1 MLVSLATKMAVLQK
15 PRLPKRRM
23 MITLIRL
30 IIRLIRATAR
40 ARTRRVSFAPFNMD
54 LSLSLRNW
62 KNLKTTQTQMN
73 TTAIFFLI
81 EAVVGVVVH
90 SLYDSF

>member
-1 MLVSLATKMAVLQK
+1 
-15 PRLPKRRM
+15 